1 MMPMLSRAALPLC
14 AQDNDL
20 MLDARYYASEY
31 LDIKVQ
37 ELEER
42 LDKVHGETEK
52 SGLVDLMHSR
62 LQTEMLKLRSHK
74 VSDKLTS

>member
-1 MMPMLSRAALPLC
+1 
-14 AQDNDL
+14 

-31 LDIKVQ
+31 LDIKVR

-42 LDKVHGETEK
+42 LDKVHGKTEK